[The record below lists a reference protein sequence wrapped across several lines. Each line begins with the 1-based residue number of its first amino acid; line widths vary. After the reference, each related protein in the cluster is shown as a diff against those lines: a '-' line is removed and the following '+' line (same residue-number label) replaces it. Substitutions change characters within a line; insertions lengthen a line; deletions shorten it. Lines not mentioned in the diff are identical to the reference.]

1 MGEASRSYLV
11 AVGSITSVTRKAFF
25 SCFAEPSLRPLR
37 LGSMTFFRFA
47 LSRPHL
53 VLTGTPRLVPGK
65 QWEVAVPMQCLFCLC
80 WHSCQPASFVKFFR
94 LGLDT
99 GYLCPQVLLLPPTPH
114 PLTTLKSGTSN
125 TPLLGMGEW
134 DTQQQPSSPNS
145 TQLLPI
151 PLMGK
156 RV

>member
-1 MGEASRSYLV
+1 
-11 AVGSITSVTRKAFF
+11 
-25 SCFAEPSLRPLR
+25 
-37 LGSMTFFRFA
+37 MTFFRFA

-80 WHSCQPASFVKFFR
+80 WHSCQPARFVKFFR

-151 PLMGK
+151 PLMGRGFESCLIPPLPLSFCK
-156 RV
+156 SCMVVSCLTLEGGIYCHLESQ